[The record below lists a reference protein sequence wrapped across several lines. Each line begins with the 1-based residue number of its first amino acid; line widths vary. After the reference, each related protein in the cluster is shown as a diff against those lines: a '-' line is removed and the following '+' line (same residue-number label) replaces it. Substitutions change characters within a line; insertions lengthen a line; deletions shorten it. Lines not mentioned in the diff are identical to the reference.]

1 MNIASRKSKVPRTI
15 AEAGLMRPRTHLYLE
30 SRIDEDLGVLPGEVR
45 KVKNVMSSAL
55 TVVSPDTSLEDA
67 VSLMTAMNVPVI
79 VAYEGTR
86 LVGMIT
92 DRDVA
97 LTRRSR
103 ENLQISTVGDVM
115 RDHIPYC
122 HEDDLL
128 TDAQALMRVSEVD
141 WMPVLDRTGR
151 LAGVLSI
158 YIPPS

>member
-1 MNIASRKSKVPRTI
+1 
-15 AEAGLMRPRTHLYLE
+15 MRPRTHLYLE

-103 ENLQISTVGDVM
+103 VNLQISTVGDVM
-115 RDHIPYC
+115 RDLIPYC

>member
-1 MNIASRKSKVPRTI
+1 
-15 AEAGLMRPRTHLYLE
+15 MRPRTHLYLE

-45 KVKNVMSSAL
+45 KVKSVMSSAL
-55 TVVSPDTSLEDA
+55 TVVSPDTSLDDA

-103 ENLQISTVGDVM
+103 EHLQISRVGDVM

-158 YIPPS
+158 YIPPF

>member
-1 MNIASRKSKVPRTI
+1 
-15 AEAGLMRPRTHLYLE
+15 MRSRTHLYLE

>member
-1 MNIASRKSKVPRTI
+1 
-15 AEAGLMRPRTHLYLE
+15 MRPRTHLYLE

-103 ENLQISTVGDVM
+103 ENLQISTVGNVM

>member
-1 MNIASRKSKVPRTI
+1 MNIASRKSKVPSTI
-15 AEAGLMRPRTHLYLE
+15 AEAGLMRSRTHLYLE